1 MGQATTSDPS
11 FREPAVGAEDR
22 PIAIRSTI
30 PDPTRV
36 PDLAQVDSLVLSERP
51 RSKREIVRYK
61 IVSRN
66 SGELKGT
73 SVGFRTR
80 HKLKGEWKLED
91 AKSFTLDTEEEMR
104 SALSFIAASC
114 DGAMPSADGRYLML
128 PIGDQDAGG
137 VEDVL
142 GSLSADGRAGLL
154 VDLLREA
161 AEAPELLTTL
171 LDQASKNPAFFA
183 EAAATLNLA
192 RYKSALGE
200 LRYLIETSTRE
211 QDFQELLAEHPWMF
225 GSEYSELL
233 QDRNLV
239 RGSQQDFV
247 LRRTAD
253 KFIEIVEIKTP
264 IPDRKLFR
272 FNEERRVYYAG
283 PELAFV
289 VGQVQRYIEE
299 LDADRLRIQALDG
312 EDTHKVRAKII
323 VGRDVDD
330 GQRQALRRFNGHL
343 HRIEVLTFDQ
353 LSQIAGQVVS
363 YLERLVPAAAG
374 R

>member
-1 MGQATTSDPS
+1 MRHAVASDPS
-11 FREPAVGAEDR
+11 VVEPAVGSEDR

-30 PDPTRV
+30 PDPIRV
-36 PDLAQVDSLVLSERP
+36 PDLAQVDSLVLSEGP
-51 RSKREIVRYK
+51 RSKREMVRYK
-61 IVSRN
+61 IKSRN
-66 SGELKGT
+66 SGEPKGT
-73 SVGFRTR
+73 SVGFRTK
-80 HKLKGEWKLED
+80 HKLNGEWKRDD
-91 AKSFTLDTEEEMR
+91 AKSFTLETEGEMR

-137 VEDVL
+137 VENVL
-142 GSLSADGRAGLL
+142 GSLTADGRAELL
-154 VDLLREA
+154 VDLLRQA
-161 AEAPELLTTL
+161 TEAPELLTTL
-171 LDQASKNPAFFA
+171 LDQASKNPTLFA

-192 RYKSALGE
+192 RYRNALGD

-211 QDFQELLAEHPWMF
+211 QEFQELLAEHPWMF

-233 QDRNLV
+233 QDRNFV

-264 IPDRKLFR
+264 IPDRQLFR
-272 FNEERRVYYAG
+272 LHEARRVYYAG
-283 PELAFV
+283 PDLSFV

-323 VGRDVDD
+323 IGRDGDD

-363 YLERLVPAAAG
+363 YLERLVPSVA